1 MSSEPV
7 IHPTALCDGAA
18 IGAGSRVE
26 AFATVD
32 PSAVVGQRCTIG
44 QSASVGP
51 GVTLGDGARV
61 HAGARLVANVTLAE
75 GVVIFEN
82 AVLGGDAPTAIGRDA
97 SIGAN
102 ATIRAGAGVGQGAV
116 IEPGAV
122 VADPVPANAVVS
134 GDRALIVGYV
144 ANDPA
149 PGPDVPPSVDVL
161 THVEDTRV
169 PGVRLHPITSV
180 TDMRGNLVAADFSE
194 VPFVPQRV
202 FAVFGVSS
210 EFIRGSHAHRRCEQ
224 FLICVTGSIRC
235 LVDDGDARDEV
246 SLDEAHRGLHMPAM
260 IWGTQYKYTRDAL
273 LLVLASEP
281 YDADDYIRD
290 YDEFLRLAG
299 RG

>member
-1 MSSEPV
+1 MVPEPL
-7 IHPTALCDGAA
+7 IHPSALCESDA
-18 IGAGSRVE
+18 IGAGSRIG

-32 PSAVVGQRCTIG
+32 ASAVIGERCTIG
-44 QSASVGP
+44 QGVSIGP
-51 GVTLGDGARV
+51 GVTLGDDIAV
-61 HAGARLVANVTLAE
+61 HAG
-75 GVVIFEN
+75 
-82 AVLGGDAPTAIGRDA
+82 AVLGGDAPTVIGRGVT
-97 SIGAN
+97 IGAN
-102 ATIRAGAGVGQGAV
+102 ATIRAGAGIGQGAV

-149 PGPDVPPSVDVL
+149 ASPGPDPVPGAGAL
-161 THVEDTRV
+161 THIEDTRV
-169 PGVRLHPITSV
+169 PGVRLHPVTSV
-180 TDMRGNLVAADFSE
+180 KDLRGNLVAADFSE

-260 IWGTQYKYTRDAL
+260 IWGTQYRYTRDAL
-273 LLVLASEP
+273 LLVLASEA

-299 RG
+299 KAG